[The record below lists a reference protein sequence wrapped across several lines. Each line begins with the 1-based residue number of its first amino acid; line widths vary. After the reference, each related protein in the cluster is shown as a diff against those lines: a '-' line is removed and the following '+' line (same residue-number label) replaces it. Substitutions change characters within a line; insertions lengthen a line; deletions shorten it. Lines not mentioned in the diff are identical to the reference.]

1 MTTKYIVNNVTG
13 QTIDGNITKA
23 PMQYVNIV
31 NGTAND
37 VNATQPFTWTTSDRF
52 VWNGSYEIA

>member
-13 QTIDGNITKA
+13 QTIDGNI
-23 PMQYVNIV
+23 
-31 NGTAND
+31 
-37 VNATQPFTWTTSDRF
+37 TQPFTWTTSDRF